1 MPMKVISEPRYQSNI
16 IRVLRVKLYQILAA
30 LAFRVSGFAEN
41 QPPRIAGAS
50 IYARAGASFE
60 ILLSPCNNGAP
71 AFEKRPQLRNTKKAG
86 AVRDPNTPAAIRA
99 PPRGFMCSQSPFAGQ
114 GPLFADKFE
123 SQSDSRPGLYP
134 DSVSTDVATGGGRFQ
149 WMTGISLAA
158 SRRRYISNRNTH
170 KIGFI
175 LLNTYYWVI
184 GYRKTACLL
193 LLIRFHEKILSICV
207 PHNWKTRKE
216 TDFFLFHLSLF
227 GFSKTNDES
236 SRQQTTFG

>member
-1 MPMKVISEPRYQSNI
+1 MDRALSQSCSDMKRITTTFHPTSAHANET
-16 IRVLRVKLYQILAA
+16 

-41 QPPRIAGAS
+41 QPPRRAGAS
-50 IYARAGASFE
+50 IYARAGASIE

-71 AFEKRPQLRNTKKAG
+71 AFEKRPQHRNTKRRG
-86 AVRDPNTPAAIRA
+86 RYVTRISLLPFVH
-99 PPRGFMCSQSPFAGQ
+99 PPRGFMCSQPPFAGQ
-114 GPLFADKFE
+114 SPLFADKFE

-158 SRRRYISNRNTH
+158 SRRRYISKRKTH

-193 LLIRFHEKILSICV
+193 LLIRFHKKILSICV
-207 PHNWKTRKE
+207 PHNWKGK
-216 TDFFLFHLSLF
+216 
-227 GFSKTNDES
+227 
-236 SRQQTTFG
+236 